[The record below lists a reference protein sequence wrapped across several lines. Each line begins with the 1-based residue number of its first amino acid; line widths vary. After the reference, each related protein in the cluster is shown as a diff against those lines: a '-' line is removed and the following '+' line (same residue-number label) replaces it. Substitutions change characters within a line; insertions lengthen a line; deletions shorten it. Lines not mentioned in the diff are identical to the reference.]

1 METSVNPAVADIIE
15 SMRFIRQGAYPIPL
29 GTSAKLPEE
38 HRRTVSRSGCLF
50 ASNVMSAAWMDADEN
65 TQRVR
70 VFEKYPTVP
79 ELHAYLV
86 EQKSFAG
93 SGFKYS
99 GAKPLGIEMVAGE
112 PYDFDSD
119 ELIQWLDT
127 GRDINI
133 RLTNAVVGVN
143 YKPGASSGAS
153 DADHFMLVHGLDST
167 RKFFLGV
174 DPTFGAPISIPIGG
188 RFMYSRR
195 GAVLSEMRLM
205 RPVA

>member
-1 METSVNPAVADIIE
+1 METLVNPLVIAAIE

-29 GTSAKLPEE
+29 GTSAKLPVE
-38 HRRTVSRSGCLF
+38 HQRTISRSGCLF
-50 ASNVMSAAWMDADEN
+50 VSNVMSAAWMDADEN
-65 TQRVR
+65 TTRVR
-70 VFEKYPTVP
+70 TFMKYASVP
-79 ELHAYLV
+79 EIHAYLV

-93 SGFKYS
+93 SGLKYT
-99 GAKPLGIEMVAGE
+99 GMKPLGVEMVAGE
-112 PYDFDSD
+112 PYDFDTN
-119 ELIQWLDT
+119 ELVEWLDT
-127 GRDINI
+127 GRDINV

-153 DADHFMLVHGLDST
+153 DADHFMLVHGLDPT

-205 RPVA
+205 RPFN